1 MKREVKNLSDDLKK
15 DFAWVAFK
23 KYNNYCNRNEQ
34 ELSIQGFCL
43 FCIESGIISERTVG
57 KLMVMELY
65 PHKLAECAGKI
76 AAVDE
81 IAEMVHVHPNTVLN
95 MVNNPER
102 YRVK

>member
-1 MKREVKNLSDDLKK
+1 MKREVKGLSKELKQ
-15 DFAWVAFK
+15 DFAYVLFK
-23 KYNNYCNRNEQ
+23 KYMNYCARHD
-34 ELSIQGFCL
+34 LDMTLQGFCL